1 MCIHDSTLINHQY
14 KGASSLVLR
23 VISGLS
29 CAQEFNKFNSNKKS
43 QFIFW
48 INFVNFEIGFYMK
61 ISDILSPD
69 VIEVNLDVKDKTD
82 SLKKVIDLAAHSNK
96 ILDLQKVT
104 DTIFEREKL
113 VSTGVGK
120 GFAIPHG
127 KTDAISDIVAAFIT
141 TKNPI
146 DFDSIDGE
154 PVRFIFLLVGKE
166 TLLNTHI
173 KLLSRISRLM
183 NKDEFRAKLLTAKT
197 KEEVMKMFKDEEKNY
212 FDI

>member
-1 MCIHDSTLINHQY
+1 
-14 KGASSLVLR
+14 
-23 VISGLS
+23 
-29 CAQEFNKFNSNKKS
+29 
-43 QFIFW
+43 
-48 INFVNFEIGFYMK
+48 MK
-61 ISDILSPD
+61 ISDILSPE
-69 VIEVNLDVKDKTD
+69 VIEVNLDIKDKED
-82 SLKKVIDLAAHSNK
+82 SLNKIIALAAKSGK
-96 ILDLQKVT
+96 ILDVDKVSH
-104 DTIFEREKL
+104 TIHEREKL

-127 KTDAISDIVAAFIT
+127 KTDAISDIIAAFII
-141 TKNPI
+141 TKDPI

-183 NKDEFRAKLLTAKT
+183 NKDEFRAKLLGART
-197 KEEVMKMFKDEEKNY
+197 KEEVLKVFRNEEQNY

>member
-1 MCIHDSTLINHQY
+1 
-14 KGASSLVLR
+14 
-23 VISGLS
+23 
-29 CAQEFNKFNSNKKS
+29 
-43 QFIFW
+43 
-48 INFVNFEIGFYMK
+48 MK
-61 ISDILSPD
+61 ISDILTPD
-69 VIEVNLDVKDKTD
+69 VIEVGLDVKDKDD
-82 SLKKVIDLAAHSNK
+82 SLHKIISLAQKSNR
-96 ILDLQKVT
+96 ILDMNKVT
-104 DTIFEREKL
+104 ESILEREKL

-120 GFAIPHG
+120 GFAIPHS
-127 KTDAISDIVAAFIT
+127 KTDAIRDIVAAFVI

-183 NKDEFRAKLLTAKT
+183 NKDEFRSKLLEAKT
-197 KEEVMKMFKDEEKNY
+197 KEEVLGIFKDEEKNY

>member
-1 MCIHDSTLINHQY
+1 
-14 KGASSLVLR
+14 
-23 VISGLS
+23 
-29 CAQEFNKFNSNKKS
+29 
-43 QFIFW
+43 
-48 INFVNFEIGFYMK
+48 MK
-61 ISDILSPD
+61 ISDILNPD
-69 VIEVNLDVKDKTD
+69 VIEVNLDVKDKDD
-82 SLKKVIDLAAHSNK
+82 SLKKIIALAANSKK
-96 ILDLQKVT
+96 ILDLNKVSE
-104 DTIFEREKL
+104 TIMEREKL

-127 KTDAISDIVAAFIT
+127 KTDAISDIVAAFVIT
-141 TKNPI
+141 KTPI

-183 NKDEFRAKLLTAKT
+183 NKDEFRTKLLGAKS
-197 KEEVMKMFKDEEKNY
+197 KEEVLKIFKDEEQNY

>member
-1 MCIHDSTLINHQY
+1 
-14 KGASSLVLR
+14 
-23 VISGLS
+23 
-29 CAQEFNKFNSNKKS
+29 
-43 QFIFW
+43 
-48 INFVNFEIGFYMK
+48 MK
-61 ISDILSPD
+61 ISDILTPEVID
-69 VIEVNLDVKDKTD
+69 VGLEVKDKED
-82 SLKKVIDLAAHSNK
+82 SLNKIIALAANSNK
-96 ILDLQKVT
+96 ILDIKKVT
-104 DTIFEREKL
+104 ETIFEREKL

-127 KTDAISDIVAAFIT
+127 KTDAIEDTVAAFVI

-183 NKDEFRAKLLTAKT
+183 NKDEFREKLLNTTTRDEVLKT
-197 KEEVMKMFKDEEKNY
+197 FRDEEQNY

>member
-1 MCIHDSTLINHQY
+1 
-14 KGASSLVLR
+14 
-23 VISGLS
+23 
-29 CAQEFNKFNSNKKS
+29 
-43 QFIFW
+43 
-48 INFVNFEIGFYMK
+48 MK

-69 VIEVNLDVKDKTD
+69 VIEVNLDVKDKED
-82 SLKKVIDLAAHSNK
+82 SLDKIIAIAAKSGKIADIDKVSR
-96 ILDLQKVT
+96 
-104 DTIFEREKL
+104 TIHEREKL

-127 KTDAISDIVAAFIT
+127 KTDAIKDIIAAFVIT
-141 TKNPI
+141 KDPI

-183 NKDEFRAKLLTAKT
+183 NKDEFRAKLLQAKT
-197 KEEVMKMFKDEEKNY
+197 KEEVLKIFKDEEQNY

>member
-1 MCIHDSTLINHQY
+1 
-14 KGASSLVLR
+14 
-23 VISGLS
+23 
-29 CAQEFNKFNSNKKS
+29 
-43 QFIFW
+43 
-48 INFVNFEIGFYMK
+48 MK
-61 ISDILSPD
+61 ISDILNPD
-69 VIEVNLDVKDKTD
+69 VIEVNLDVKDKDD
-82 SLKKVIDLAAHSNK
+82 SLKKIIALASNSKK
-96 ILDLQKVT
+96 ILDINKVSE
-104 DTIFEREKL
+104 TIMEREKL

-127 KTDAISDIVAAFIT
+127 KTDAISDIVAAFAIT
-141 TKNPI
+141 KDPI

-183 NKDEFRAKLLTAKT
+183 NKDEFRAKLLGAKT
-197 KEEVMKMFKDEEKNY
+197 KEEVLKIFKDEEQNY